1 MRDNGQLVIDLG
13 GVFINLKQVSQL
25 VYVNLKYLID
35 DFSNTLHPVI
45 VS

>member
-1 MRDNGQLVIDLG
+1 MRDNGKLVIDLG
-13 GVFINLKQVSQL
+13 GVFISFKQVSQL
-25 VYVNLKYLID
+25 VYVNLKYLTD

>member
-35 DFSNTLHPVI
+35 GFSNTLHPVI